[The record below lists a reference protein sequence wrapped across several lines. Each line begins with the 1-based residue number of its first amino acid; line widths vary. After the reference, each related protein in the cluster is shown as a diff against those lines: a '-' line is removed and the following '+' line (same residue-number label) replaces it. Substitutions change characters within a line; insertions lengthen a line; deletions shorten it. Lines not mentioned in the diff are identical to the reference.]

1 MNYLGNWMEYILA
14 KERLYSLLALAA
26 IIAIGFGEFLFIK
39 SSIIP
44 QLKVR
49 SELIP
54 RLASAEK
61 ELMEVKRAQEEAP
74 KRLKE
79 KVATAEAKLKEVA
92 DFFLSESQ
100 ATEALSGLYQYAIE
114 SGVEIVELQT
124 QPRPEEKRRAYE
136 VRRFRLKVE
145 GTLPNLLK
153 FMSRIKGAA
162 LTSYIITNVNI
173 TEVDELHSLAMDVTL
188 YVSPYSSGA
197 AVQETPSAPPSKTS
211 EILRRLDEELAIAW
225 AFEEWERAIDI
236 INRILFIDPYYDE
249 MVEKLYEA
257 YVNYGYQLLEE
268 GDIERAMAQFRIAL
282 KIKPGGEEAMEG
294 LREAA
299 TTPEEKL
306 AQRLHEPWAAENW
319 EEVIRLIEQ
328 ILEINPDYDDMT
340 EKLYAA
346 HVNYGY
352 KLASE
357 GKLEEAKEEF
367 IRALAIKPD
376 GEEAMEGLRELAGE
390 ALTPPTTQYTIHLVR
405 RGDTLYSIARRY
417 GTTVQAIM
425 EANGL
430 TSYYIYVGQRL
441 YIPIR

>member
-1 MNYLGNWMEYILA
+1 
-14 KERLYSLLALAA
+14 
-26 IIAIGFGEFLFIK
+26 
-39 SSIIP
+39 
-44 QLKVR
+44 
-49 SELIP
+49 
-54 RLASAEK
+54 
-61 ELMEVKRAQEEAP
+61 
-74 KRLKE
+74 
-79 KVATAEAKLKEVA
+79 
-92 DFFLSESQ
+92 
-100 ATEALSGLYQYAIE
+100 
-114 SGVEIVELQT
+114 
-124 QPRPEEKRRAYE
+124 
-136 VRRFRLKVE
+136 
-145 GTLPNLLK
+145 
-153 FMSRIKGAA
+153 
-162 LTSYIITNVNI
+162 
-173 TEVDELHSLAMDVTL
+173 
-188 YVSPYSSGA
+188 
-197 AVQETPSAPPSKTS
+197 
-211 EILRRLDEELAIAW
+211 
-225 AFEEWERAIDI
+225 
-236 INRILFIDPYYDE
+236 